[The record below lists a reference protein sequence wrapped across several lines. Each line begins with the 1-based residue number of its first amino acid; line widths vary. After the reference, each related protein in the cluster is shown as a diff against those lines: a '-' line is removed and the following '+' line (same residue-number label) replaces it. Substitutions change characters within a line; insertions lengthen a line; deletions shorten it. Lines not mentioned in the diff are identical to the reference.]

1 MEAVSSQDV
10 ALPAQQESPV
20 NVLLIDDD
28 ALYRESI
35 VPNLEDQQL
44 AVEHFGDGDEA
55 LKWLVDGH
63 SCDVVLLDWNM
74 PTISGAEVL
83 KKLRLLGFNL
93 PVVILTAFASE
104 KNEVIA
110 LDCGAVDFLDKSRS
124 SSIIARRLRV
134 VAEGA
139 KGAGPKIAK
148 DEVLELG
155 SLLLN
160 LKVDRAQWKGQAVPL
175 TVVEFNIV
183 RLLASRAGEDVTYR
197 EIYDIVRGK
206 EFFAGDGVLGHRT
219 NVRSLIKR
227 IRQKFRQLDD
237 SFSAIENYPAFG
249 YRWVSDGPHVSGDTD
264 RVGDYIG
271 GQTADDNEAVSAD
284 DAANRE
290 ESRPEE
296 EMSSRGG
303 EAPEDEG
310 EPAARSDTGSRE
322 QDLRTA
328 APPAPSA
335 HASPSREAAVRPAHA
350 TGRIHPVILSGGS
363 GTRLWPLSRQ
373 SYPKQLLPLMSER
386 TMLQETV
393 ARTASDPS
401 FAAPI
406 VVCSEEHRFLI
417 AEQLQEIGVEP
428 RRIVLEPVA
437 RNTAPAAAIAAL
449 LLVAEEPDAVMLVQ
463 PSDHHIADA
472 PAFRK
477 AVTAAAAATTR
488 DLLCT
493 FGIRPTRA
501 ETGYGYIAPGK
512 PVEDAEG
519 ISHID
524 RFVEKPSI
532 EDAERYVA
540 QGSYH
545 WNSGIFLMPAALYLD
560 ELRRLQPKMVEACE
574 RAIAEGR
581 NDLDFFRLESDRFGQ
596 APSLSIDHAV
606 MEHTDRA
613 SMAPVEMGWSDIG
626 SWRSLR
632 EVKKSDEAGNVLEG
646 DVILDRVRNSYIR
659 GDGHLVAA
667 IGVDNLIVVATD
679 DVILVANSDLSADV
693 GKFVSRLRNRPE
705 RLHHTRVYRPWG
717 FYQTVDIGERFQVKR
732 IMVKPGA
739 KLSLQ
744 MHHHR
749 AEHWV
754 VVSGT
759 AKTTCNGETRLL
771 HENEATYIPVGCAHR
786 LENPGKVP
794 LHLIEVQSG
803 AYLGEDDIVRF
814 DDSYGRR

>member
-1 MEAVSSQDV
+1 MEAVTTDMG
-10 ALPAQQESPV
+10 AREDAV

-28 ALYRESI
+28 SLYRESI
-35 VPNLEDQQL
+35 VPNLEDHQL
-44 AVEHFGDGDEA
+44 AVEHFADGNEA

-63 SCDVVLLDWNM
+63 TCDVVLLDWHM

-110 LDCGAVDFLDKSRS
+110 LDGGAVDFMDKSRS
-124 SSIIARRLRV
+124 SSVIARRLRV

-139 KGAGPKIAK
+139 KGTGPKLAK
-148 DEVLELG
+148 DEALELG
-155 SLLLN
+155 SLHLN
-160 LKVDRAQWKGQAVPL
+160 LKVDRAQWKGQSVPL

-197 EIYDIVRGK
+197 EIYDVVRGK
-206 EFFAGDGVLGHRT
+206 EFFAGDGILGHRT

-237 SFSAIENYPAFG
+237 SFAAIENYPAFG
-249 YRWVSDGPHVSGDTD
+249 YRWVPDGAYDPSERPVQDTHE
-264 RVGDYIG
+264 
-271 GQTADDNEAVSAD
+271 TH
-284 DAANRE
+284 DAGHE
-290 ESRPEE
+290 
-296 EMSSRGG
+296 
-303 EAPEDEG
+303 EAPTAQVAQA
-310 EPAARSDTGSRE
+310 PSHQARAPEASNLEMRA
-322 QDLRTA
+322 TA
-328 APPAPSA
+328 SAPPAAEKPA
-335 HASPSREAAVRPAHA
+335 PNRVAQAASVK
-350 TGRIHPVILSGGS
+350 GKIHPVILSGGS

-373 SYPKQLLPLMSER
+373 AYPKQLLPLMSER
-386 TMLQETV
+386 TMLQET
-393 ARTASDPS
+393 ASRTASDS
-401 FAAPI
+401 GFAAPI
-406 VVCSEEHRFLI
+406 VVCSDEHRFLI
-417 AEQLQEIGVEP
+417 AEQLQETGIEP

-437 RNTAPAAAIAAL
+437 RNTAPAAAVAAL
-449 LLVAEEPDAVMLVQ
+449 LVIADDPDGVMLVQ
-463 PSDHHIADA
+463 PSDHHIADMA
-472 PAFRK
+472 AFRK
-477 AVTAAAAATTR
+477 AIDSAMTGAKR

-501 ETGYGYIAPGK
+501 ETGYGYIAAGE
-512 PVEDAEG
+512 PVEDADG
-519 ISHID
+519 ILRVD
-524 RFVEKPSI
+524 RFVEKPSQD
-532 EDAERYVA
+532 DAERYLA
-540 QGSYH
+540 RGSYR
-545 WNSGIFLMPAALYLD
+545 WNSGIFLMPAALYLS
-560 ELRRLQPKMVEACE
+560 ELRRLQPAMVKACE
-574 RAIAEGR
+574 RAVAEGKD
-581 NDLDFFRLESDRFGQ
+581 DLDFFRLDAGIFGQ
-596 APSLSIDHAV
+596 APNLSIDHAV
-606 MEHTDRA
+606 MEHTTRA
-613 SMAPVEMGWSDIG
+613 AIVPVDMGWSDIG

-632 EVKKSDEAGNVLEG
+632 EIKESDEAGNVTEG

-667 IGVDNLIVVATD
+667 IGVEDLIVVATD
-679 DVILVANSDLSADV
+679 DVVLVADSEHSADV

-705 RLHHTRVYRPWG
+705 RLHHTKVYRPWG

-759 AKTTCNGETRLL
+759 ALTTCNDETRLL
-771 HENEATYIPVGCAHR
+771 HENEAIYIPAGATHR

-794 LHLIEVQSG
+794 VHLIEVQSG

-814 DDSYGRR
+814 EDTYGRH

>member
-1 MEAVSSQDV
+1 MEAVSMDTGV
-10 ALPAQQESPV
+10 MPVREDAV

-28 ALYRESI
+28 SLYRESI
-35 VPNLEDQQL
+35 VPNLEDHQL
-44 AVEHFGDGDEA
+44 AVEHFADGNEA

-63 SCDVVLLDWNM
+63 TCDVVLLDWHM

-110 LDCGAVDFLDKSRS
+110 LDGGAVDFMDKSRS
-124 SSIIARRLRV
+124 SSVIARRLRV

-139 KGAGPKIAK
+139 KGTGPKLAK
-148 DEVLELG
+148 DEALDLG
-155 SLLLN
+155 SLHLN
-160 LKVDRAQWKGQAVPL
+160 LKVDRAQWKGQSVPL

-197 EIYDIVRGK
+197 EIYDVVRGK
-206 EFFAGDGVLGHRT
+206 EFFAGDGILGHRT

-249 YRWVSDGPHVSGDTD
+249 YRWVPDGAYVSGE
-264 RVGDYIG
+264 R
-271 GQTADDNEAVSAD
+271 A
-284 DAANRE
+284 
-290 ESRPEE
+290 
-296 EMSSRGG
+296 
-303 EAPEDEG
+303 
-310 EPAARSDTGSRE
+310 E
-322 QDLRTA
+322 QDT
-328 APPAPSA
+328 
-335 HASPSREAAVRPAHA
+335 HEASGAGEDQTGHVAEAPAHA
-350 TGRIHPVILSGGS
+350 LQEARSTEAPNLEMRAAAPVPLTAEKPAPNRAAQAASVKGKIHPVILSGGS

-386 TMLQETV
+386 TMLQETA
-393 ARTASDPS
+393 ARTAADSG

-406 VVCSEEHRFLI
+406 VVCSDEHRFLI
-417 AEQLQEIGVEP
+417 AEQLQEAGIEP

-437 RNTAPAAAIAAL
+437 RNTAPAVAVAAL
-449 LLVAEEPDAVMLVQ
+449 LVVADDPDGVMLVQ
-463 PSDHHIADA
+463 PSDHHIAD
-472 PAFRK
+472 PTAFRK
-477 AVTAAAAATTR
+477 AVISALAGAKH

-493 FGIRPTRA
+493 FGIKPTRA
-501 ETGYGYIAPGK
+501 ETGYGYIAPGEA
-512 PVEDAEG
+512 VEDADG
-519 ISHID
+519 VLRVD
-524 RFVEKPSI
+524 RFVEKPSVQ
-532 EDAERYVA
+532 DAERYLS

-545 WNSGIFLMPAALYLD
+545 WNSGIFLMPAALYLS
-560 ELRRLQPKMVEACE
+560 ELRRLQPGMVEACE
-574 RAIAEGR
+574 RAVAEGR
-581 NDLDFFRLESDRFGQ
+581 DDLDFFRLDASAFGRS
-596 APSLSIDHAV
+596 PNLSIDHAV
-606 MEHTDRA
+606 MEQTARA
-613 SMAPVEMGWSDIG
+613 AIVPVDMGWSDIG

-632 EVKKSDEAGNVLEG
+632 EVKKGDEAGNVTEG
-646 DVILDRVRNSYIR
+646 DVILDRVRNSYVR
-659 GDGHLVAA
+659 ADGHLVAA
-667 IGVDNLIVVATD
+667 IGVKDLIVVATD
-679 DVILVANSDLSADV
+679 DVILVADSEHSADV
-693 GKFVSRLRNRPE
+693 GKFVSQLRNRPE
-705 RLHHTRVYRPWG
+705 RLHHTKVYRPWG

-759 AKTTCNGETRLL
+759 ALTTCNEETRLL
-771 HENEATYIPVGCAHR
+771 HENEALYIPAGATHR

-794 LHLIEVQSG
+794 VHLIEVQSG

-814 DDSYGRR
+814 EDTYGRH

>member
-1 MEAVSSQDV
+1 MEAVATDMGAV
-10 ALPAQQESPV
+10 HAREDAV

-28 ALYRESI
+28 SLYRESI
-35 VPNLEDQQL
+35 VPNLEDHQL
-44 AVEHFGDGDEA
+44 AVEHFADGNEA

-63 SCDVVLLDWNM
+63 TCDVVLLDWHM

-110 LDCGAVDFLDKSRS
+110 LDGGAVDFMDKSRS
-124 SSIIARRLRV
+124 SSVIARRLRV

-139 KGAGPKIAK
+139 KGTGPKLAK
-148 DEVLELG
+148 DEALELG
-155 SLLLN
+155 SLHLN
-160 LKVDRAQWKGQAVPL
+160 LKIDRAQWKGQSVPL

-197 EIYDIVRGK
+197 EIYDVVRGK
-206 EFFAGDGVLGHRT
+206 EFFAGDGILGHRT

-227 IRQKFRQLDD
+227 IRQKFRQIDD
-237 SFSAIENYPAFG
+237 SFAAIENYPAFG
-249 YRWVSDGPHVSGDTD
+249 YRWVPDGAHGAGESSDQGTIDT
-264 RVGDYIG
+264 YNYNSAAAEIPSPLASL
-271 GQTADDNEAVSAD
+271 QEASP
-284 DAANRE
+284 
-290 ESRPEE
+290 SP
-296 EMSSRGG
+296 
-303 EAPEDEG
+303 EAPNLE
-310 EPAARSDTGSRE
+310 
-322 QDLRTA
+322 LRA
-328 APPAPSA
+328 FAPAPSA
-335 HASPSREAAVRPAHA
+335 AEKSASNRVVRSVSVK
-350 TGRIHPVILSGGS
+350 GKIHPVILSGGS

-373 SYPKQLLPLMSER
+373 AYPKQLLPLMSER
-386 TMLQETV
+386 TMLQET
-393 ARTASDPS
+393 ACRTALDSG

-406 VVCSEEHRFLI
+406 VVCSDEHRFLI
-417 AEQLQEIGVEP
+417 AEQLQEAGIEP

-437 RNTAPAAAIAAL
+437 RNTAPAAAVAAL
-449 LLVAEEPDAVMLVQ
+449 LVAADDPEGVMLVQ

-472 PAFRK
+472 AAFRK
-477 AVTAAAAATTR
+477 AVNSAMTGAKR

-493 FGIRPTRA
+493 FGIQPTHA
-501 ETGYGYIAPGK
+501 ETGYGYVAAGE
-512 PVEDAEG
+512 PVEDTDG
-519 ISHID
+519 VLRVD
-524 RFVEKPSI
+524 RFVEKPNLG
-532 EDAERYVA
+532 DAESYLA
-540 QGSYH
+540 QGSYR
-545 WNSGIFLMPAALYLD
+545 WNSGIFLMPATLYLA
-560 ELRRLQPKMVEACE
+560 ELRRLQPVMVEACE
-574 RAIAEGR
+574 RAVAEGR
-581 NDLDFFRLESDRFGQ
+581 DDLDFFRLDADRFGQ
-596 APSLSIDHAV
+596 APNLSIDHAV
-606 MEHTDRA
+606 MEHTTRA
-613 SMAPVEMGWSDIG
+613 AIVPVDMGWSDIG

-632 EVKKSDEAGNVLEG
+632 EVKKGDEAGNVIEG

-667 IGVDNLIVVATD
+667 IGVEDLIVVATD
-679 DVILVANSDLSADV
+679 DVILVADSEHSADV
-693 GKFVSRLRNRPE
+693 GEFVSRLRNRPE
-705 RLHHTRVYRPWG
+705 RLHHTKVYRPWG

-759 AKTTCNGETRLL
+759 ALTTCNDETRLL
-771 HENEATYIPVGCAHR
+771 HENEAIYIPVGATHR

-794 LHLIEVQSG
+794 VHLIEVQSG

-814 DDSYGRR
+814 DDTYGRH

>member
-1 MEAVSSQDV
+1 MEAVTTDMG
-10 ALPAQQESPV
+10 AREDAV

-28 ALYRESI
+28 SLYRESI
-35 VPNLEDQQL
+35 VPNLEDHQL
-44 AVEHFGDGDEA
+44 AVEHFADGNEA

-63 SCDVVLLDWNM
+63 TCDVVLLDWHM

-110 LDCGAVDFLDKSRS
+110 LDGGAVDFMDKSRS
-124 SSIIARRLRV
+124 SSVIARRLRV

-139 KGAGPKIAK
+139 KGSGPKLAK
-148 DEVLELG
+148 DEALELG
-155 SLLLN
+155 SLHLN
-160 LKVDRAQWKGQAVPL
+160 LKVDRAQWKGQSVPL

-197 EIYDIVRGK
+197 EIYDVVRGK
-206 EFFAGDGVLGHRT
+206 EFFAGDGILGHRT

-237 SFSAIENYPAFG
+237 SFAAIENYPAFG
-249 YRWVSDGPHVSGDTD
+249 YRWVPDGAFETVVSPDQNAVDTYNNSAAME
-264 RVGDYIG
+264 VSSPP
-271 GQTADDNEAVSAD
+271 EARPSPESPNLELRTSA
-284 DAANRE
+284 
-290 ESRPEE
+290 PV
-296 EMSSRGG
+296 
-303 EAPEDEG
+303 P
-310 EPAARSDTGSRE
+310 PAAE
-322 QDLRTA
+322 K
-328 APPAPSA
+328 PAPN
-335 HASPSREAAVRPAHA
+335 RAVRSASVK
-350 TGRIHPVILSGGS
+350 GKIHPVILSGGS

-373 SYPKQLLPLMSER
+373 AYPKQLLPLMSER

-393 ARTASDPS
+393 SRTASDAG

-406 VVCSEEHRFLI
+406 VVCSDEHRFLI
-417 AEQLQEIGVEP
+417 AEQLQEAGIAP

-437 RNTAPAAAIAAL
+437 RNTAPAAAVAAL
-449 LLVAEEPDAVMLVQ
+449 LVVADDPEGVMLIQ

-472 PAFRK
+472 AAFRK
-477 AVTAAAAATTR
+477 AVNSAMTGAKR

-493 FGIRPTRA
+493 FGIQPTRP
-501 ETGYGYIAPGK
+501 ETGYGYIAAGE
-512 PVEDAEG
+512 PVEDTDG
-519 ISHID
+519 ILHVD
-524 RFVEKPSI
+524 RFVEKPSLD
-532 EDAERYVA
+532 EAERYLT
-540 QGSYH
+540 QGSYR
-545 WNSGIFLMPAALYLD
+545 WNSGIFLMPAALYLT
-560 ELRRLQPKMVEACE
+560 ELRRLQPAMVEACE
-574 RAIAEGR
+574 HAIAEGR
-581 NDLDFFRLESDRFGQ
+581 DDLDFFRLDADRFGQ
-596 APSLSIDHAV
+596 APNLSIDHAV
-606 MEHTDRA
+606 MEHTTHA
-613 SMAPVEMGWSDIG
+613 AIVPVDMGWSDIG

-632 EVKKSDEAGNVLEG
+632 EVKKSDEAGNVTEG

-667 IGVDNLIVVATD
+667 IGVEDLIVVATD
-679 DVILVANSDLSADV
+679 DVILVADSEHSADV
-693 GKFVSRLRNRPE
+693 GKLVSRLRNRPE
-705 RLHHTRVYRPWG
+705 RLHHTKVYRPWG

-759 AKTTCNGETRLL
+759 ALTTCNDETRLL
-771 HENEATYIPVGCAHR
+771 RENEAIYIPAGATHR
-786 LENPGKVP
+786 LENPGKVAV
-794 LHLIEVQSG
+794 HLIEVQSG

-814 DDSYGRR
+814 DDTYGRH

>member
-1 MEAVSSQDV
+1 MEAVSTDTGV
-10 ALPAQQESPV
+10 VHAREDAV

-28 ALYRESI
+28 SLYRESI
-35 VPNLEDQQL
+35 VPNLEDHQL
-44 AVEHFGDGDEA
+44 AVEHFADGNEA

-63 SCDVVLLDWNM
+63 TCDVVLLDWHM

-110 LDCGAVDFLDKSRS
+110 LDGGAVDFMDKSRS
-124 SSIIARRLRV
+124 SSVIARRLRV

-139 KGAGPKIAK
+139 KGTGPKLAK
-148 DEVLELG
+148 DEALELG
-155 SLLLN
+155 SLHLN
-160 LKVDRAQWKGQAVPL
+160 LKVDRAQWKGQSVPL

-197 EIYDIVRGK
+197 EIYDVVRGK
-206 EFFAGDGVLGHRT
+206 EFFAGDGILGHRT

-237 SFSAIENYPAFG
+237 SFAAIENYPAFG
-249 YRWVSDGPHVSGDTD
+249 YRWVPDGAYGAGQSSEQGTTDTYYG
-264 RVGDYIG
+264 VAPEPPSPLAPP
-271 GQTADDNEAVSAD
+271 QEALSA
-284 DAANRE
+284 
-290 ESRPEE
+290 
-296 EMSSRGG
+296 
-303 EAPEDEG
+303 EAPNLE
-310 EPAARSDTGSRE
+310 
-322 QDLRTA
+322 LRTA
-328 APPAPSA
+328 APAPPAAEKPAPN
-335 HASPSREAAVRPAHA
+335 RAVRSASVK
-350 TGRIHPVILSGGS
+350 GKIHPVILSGGS

-373 SYPKQLLPLMSER
+373 AYPKQLLPLMSER
-386 TMLQETV
+386 TMLQET
-393 ARTASDPS
+393 ASRTASDS
-401 FAAPI
+401 GFAAPI
-406 VVCSEEHRFLI
+406 VVCSDEHRFLI
-417 AEQLQEIGVEP
+417 AEQLQDAGIEP

-437 RNTAPAAAIAAL
+437 RNTAPATAVAAL
-449 LLVAEEPDAVMLVQ
+449 LVVADDPEGVMLVQ

-472 PAFRK
+472 AAFRK
-477 AVTAAAAATTR
+477 AVNAAVTGAKR

-493 FGIRPTRA
+493 FGIQPTRA
-501 ETGYGYIAPGK
+501 ETGYGYIAAGE
-512 PVEDAEG
+512 PVEDTDG
-519 ISHID
+519 ILRVD
-524 RFVEKPSI
+524 RFVEKPSLD
-532 EDAERYVA
+532 DAERYLA
-540 QGSYH
+540 QGSH
-545 WNSGIFLMPAALYLD
+545 RWNSGIFLMPAALYLA
-560 ELRRLQPKMVEACE
+560 ELRRLQPAMVEACE

-581 NDLDFFRLESDRFGQ
+581 DDLDFFRLDAGRFGQ
-596 APSLSIDHAV
+596 APNLSIDRAV
-606 MEHTDRA
+606 MEHTARA
-613 SMAPVEMGWSDIG
+613 AIVPVEMGWSDIG

-632 EVKKSDEAGNVLEG
+632 EVKKSDDAGNVTAG

-659 GDGHLVAA
+659 SDGHLVAA
-667 IGVDNLIVVATD
+667 IGVEDLIVVVTD
-679 DVILVANSDLSADV
+679 DVVLVADSEHSADV

-705 RLHHTRVYRPWG
+705 RLHHTKVYRPWG
-717 FYQTVDIGERFQVKR
+717 FYQTVDVGERFQVKR

-759 AKTTCNGETRLL
+759 ALTTCNDETRLL
-771 HENEATYIPVGCAHR
+771 HENEAIYIPVGATHR

-794 LHLIEVQSG
+794 VHLIEVQSG

-814 DDSYGRR
+814 DDTYGRH